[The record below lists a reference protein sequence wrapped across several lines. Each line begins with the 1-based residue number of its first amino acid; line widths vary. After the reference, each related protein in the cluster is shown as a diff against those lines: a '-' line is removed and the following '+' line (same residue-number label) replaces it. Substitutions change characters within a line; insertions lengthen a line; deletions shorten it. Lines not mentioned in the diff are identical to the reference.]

1 MKGFVEMSQ
10 ISRKNVD
17 YFEMF
22 DTGMKIAYK
31 AAVKLQAAFAD
42 GHIDEEELKQIKD
55 IEHEGDLH
63 VHQCIKTID
72 VAFITPIDRTDIV
85 EIVKAIENLTDS
97 IDAISARIFMLQITE
112 ADEYLVKF
120 VSSLVLS
127 CETLKEMM
135 CELKQFKRNQ
145 KRIKECIIEVN
156 RLEEVGDRTF
166 MESMKNLFVHEKDAI
181 KLVKQKDMYELL
193 EDALDR
199 AEDIADIV
207 EKVIVAKT

>member
-1 MKGFVEMSQ
+1 MSN
-10 ISRKNVD
+10 ITRKNVD

-22 DTGMKIAYK
+22 DTGMSISLK
-31 AAVKLQAAFAD
+31 AAKKLQAAFSD
-42 GHIDEEELKQIKD
+42 GTIDEAELKQIKD

-97 IDAISARIFMLQITE
+97 IDAISNRIFMLQITE

-120 VSSLVLS
+120 VNSLVLS
-127 CETLKEMM
+127 CETLNEMM
-135 CELKQFKRNQ
+135 CQLKQFKKNS

-166 MESMKNLFVHEKDAI
+166 MESMRNLFMCEKDAI
-181 KLVKQKDMYELL
+181 RLVKQKDLYELL

>member
-1 MKGFVEMSQ
+1 MSN
-10 ISRKNVD
+10 ITRKNVD

-22 DTGMKIAYK
+22 DTGMSIALK
-31 AAVKLQAAFAD
+31 ASKKLQEAFSD
-42 GHIDEEELKQIKD
+42 GIINEEELRQIKD
-55 IEHEGDLH
+55 IEHEGDMH
-63 VHQCIKTID
+63 VHQCIKVID

-85 EIVKAIENLTDS
+85 EIVKSIENLTDS
-97 IDAISARIFMLQITE
+97 IDAIAARIFMLQITQ

-135 CELKQFKRNQ
+135 GELKQFKKNE

-166 MESMKNLFVHEKDAI
+166 TESMRNLFMCEKDAI

>member
-1 MKGFVEMSQ
+1 MSN
-10 ISRKNVD
+10 ITRKNVD

-22 DTGMKIAYK
+22 DTGMSIALK
-31 AAVKLQAAFAD
+31 SAIKLQAAFSD
-42 GHIDEEELKQIKD
+42 GIINEAELKQIKE

-97 IDAISARIFMLQITE
+97 VDAVANRIFMLQITE
-112 ADEYLVKF
+112 VDEYLVKF
-120 VSSLVLS
+120 VSSLVQS

-135 CELKQFKRNQ
+135 CQLKQFKKNH
-145 KRIKECIIEVN
+145 KRLKECIIEVN

-166 MESMKNLFVHEKDAI
+166 MESMQNLFTHEKDAI
-181 KLVKQKDMYELL
+181 KLVKQKDLYELL
-193 EDALDR
+193 EDSLDR

>member
-1 MKGFVEMSQ
+1 MSN

-22 DTGMKIAYK
+22 DTGMSIAFK
-31 AAVKLQAAFAD
+31 AAKKLEAAFSD
-42 GHIDEEELKQIKD
+42 GVINEEELRQIKE

-63 VHQCIKTID
+63 VHQCIRKID

-97 IDAISARIFMLQITE
+97 LDAIAARIFMLQITE
-112 ADEYLVKF
+112 ADEYLIKF
-120 VSSLVLS
+120 VESVVLS
-127 CETLKEMM
+127 CETLNELM
-135 CELKQFKRNQ
+135 CQLKQFKKNQ

-156 RLEEVGDRTF
+156 RLEEVGDRTY
-166 MESMKNLFVHEKDAI
+166 MESMKKLFASETDPI
-181 KLVKQKDMYELL
+181 KLIKQKDLYELL
-193 EDALDR
+193 EDTLDR
-199 AEDIADIV
+199 CEDIADIV

>member
-1 MKGFVEMSQ
+1 MSS
-10 ISRKNVD
+10 ITRKNVD

-22 DTGMKIAYK
+22 DTGMSIALK
-31 AAVKLQAAFAD
+31 AGKKLQTAFID
-42 GHIDEEELKQIKD
+42 GIIDEAELKQIKD

-97 IDAISARIFMLQITE
+97 IDAIANRIFMLQITE

-127 CETLKEMM
+127 CEKLSEMM
-135 CELKQFKRNQ
+135 TELKQFKKNQ
-145 KRIKECIIEVN
+145 KKIKECIIEVN

-166 MESMKNLFVHEKDAI
+166 MDSMRNLFMCEKDAI
-181 KLVKQKDMYELL
+181 KLVKQKDLYELL